1 MPCSMKL
8 MKNYNN
14 FLVNVVPVNIHEL
27 SSYYSEEKSQY
38 LRNEIDHFEVSNEE
52 VSSVLEYLKLPKALV
67 SIKESLREQALRE
80 AREILMN
87 FCHNLSLIKLTKYC
101 HNIQM
106 TFKGKILLK
115 IREKKYIN

>member
-1 MPCSMKL
+1 M
-8 MKNYNN
+8 
-14 FLVNVVPVNIHEL
+14 NIHEL

-67 SIKESLREQALRE
+67 SIKESLRGTSSK

-106 TFKGKILLK
+106 TFKGKVLLK